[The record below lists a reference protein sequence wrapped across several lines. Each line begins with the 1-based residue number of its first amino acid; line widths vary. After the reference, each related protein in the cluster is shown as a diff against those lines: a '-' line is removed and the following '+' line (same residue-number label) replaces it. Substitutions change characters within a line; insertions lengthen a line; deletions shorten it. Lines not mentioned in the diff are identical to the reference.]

1 MKIETLKELVEKIDL
16 VHDSER
22 LTENAIQSIVKKEV
36 LDLIDLYIK
45 DNREPTIAAPFTF
58 SKPFDQW
65 TPIGGSI
72 DNRVPYSTL
81 CSCNPANGGSG
92 ICGCVMA
99 NKLVEPADFSGP
111 YSSNSKVNY
120 TYSKTPNTDE

>member
-16 VHDSER
+16 VNDSER

-36 LDLIDLYIK
+36 LELIDLYIK
-45 DNREPTIAAPFTF
+45 DNLEPTIA
-58 SKPFDQW
+58 KPFNFSRPIDQW

-72 DNRVPYSTL
+72 DNRVPWHTL

-92 ICGCVMA
+92 ICGCVTP
-99 NKLVEPADFSGP
+99 NVLVEP
-111 YSSNSKVNY
+111 NSKVNY
-120 TYSKTPNTDE
+120 TYSKTPNTNE